1 MPFNISRP
9 VPGSDAPA
17 MTFPVY
23 PLPSGMVL
31 MPVSCSAQTILAP
44 NQIKS
49 NSTLLRIIVY
59 NNISKIVIK
68 NTCNIYA

>member
-1 MPFNISRP
+1 MALHCVLWRCNLCYGG
-9 VPGSDAPA
+9 VLLCYGGVLCVMA
-17 MTFPVY
+17 VY
-23 PLPSGMVL
+23 CVL
-31 MPVSCSAQTILAP
+31 S